1 MKFATFSAELAFW
14 KVKLTLPSS
23 LRPPTGIMPVLLFT
37 IFSGRLEITARFG
50 LN

>member
-1 MKFATFSAELAFW
+1 MSQSGFSAELAFW
-14 KVKLTLPSS
+14 KVKVTLPLN
-23 LRPPTGIMPVLLFT
+23 LRPPTGLMPVLLFT